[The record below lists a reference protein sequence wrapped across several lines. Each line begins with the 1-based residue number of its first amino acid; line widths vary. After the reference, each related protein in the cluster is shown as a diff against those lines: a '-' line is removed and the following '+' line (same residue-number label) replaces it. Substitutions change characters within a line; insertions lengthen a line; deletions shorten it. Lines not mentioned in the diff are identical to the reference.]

1 MVSGCSTWKEPTPAK
16 ERPDEINSLLSI
28 IAKQNEGLRTIKGI
42 GRVRVTNGGTTTPMR
57 IAWVASRPDKVRF
70 ELLGIPGQSSAT
82 LSFDGTHYYFSSP
95 GRESVVKGDSDD
107 ATIESIISV
116 PIDIKDVIDIMAG
129 KVPVIDFDS
138 AAVDHSEEGE
148 DLVLALQQD
157 WFGKSQ
163 KIYYDPMLKTVK
175 RAEIFSFTGS
185 LEYGVRF
192 EKMTRV
198 NSFLL
203 PFIFSLSSD
212 NAASFRWETE
222 RCYPNVPVSPH
233 VFVLASDAE
242 E

>member
-16 ERPDEINSLLSI
+16 ERPDEISTLLSI
-28 IAKQNEGLRTIKGI
+28 IAEQNEGLRTIKGI
-42 GRVRVTNGGTTTPMR
+42 GKARVTNGGKTYPMR

-70 ELLGIPGQSSAT
+70 EMLGIPGQSSAT
-82 LSFDGTHYYFSSP
+82 LSFDGAHYYFISP
-95 GRESVVKGDSDD
+95 GQESIIKGEPDD

-116 PIDIKDVIDIMAG
+116 PVNVKDVIDIMAG

-138 AAVDHSEEGE
+138 ASVNHREEGG
-148 DLVLALQQD
+148 DLIITLQQG

-163 KIYYDPMLKTVK
+163 KIYYDPMTKRVK
-175 RAEIFSFTGS
+175 RAEILSFTGS

-198 NSFLL
+198 NDFLL

-212 NAASFRWETE
+212 NGASFRWETE
-222 RCYPNVPVSPH
+222 RCYANVPVSPH
-233 VFVLASDAE
+233 VFVLVPDAE
-242 E
+242 